1 MEDRAF
7 AKSKKKDKISHDET
21 IPAEILSPFIL
32 LYFFIYLFFY
42 ITYTLYNNNLNMST
56 LQVSGKLTNLGND
69 VTFFVSSADSVT
81 FSLGPLPYVYKLSQI
96 KFHFG
101 RKDGMGTEH
110 SIDGKQF
117 DAEV

>member
-1 MEDRAF
+1 MYSF
-7 AKSKKKDKISHDET
+7 ISVHNTYKCTIIKI
-21 IPAEILSPFIL
+21 L
-32 LYFFIYLFFY
+32 
-42 ITYTLYNNNLNMST
+42 T

-69 VTFFVSSADSVT
+69 VTFFVSSADSVS